1 MTLPRPQRRNANKHS
16 PRGMAALEHSIQ
28 QDGWIGAI
36 TVAADGETFDGS
48 ARIET
53 AAATGFDNPLVV
65 ETDGSRPV
73 VLKRVDIPTADDP
86 RAVRLGLAANRVAQ
100 TNLEWDTSVLAELGE
115 SIDLSQFWTREE
127 LADLLVKD
135 VEPGN
140 GGDDFDATPDE
151 GPTRVQPGELWQLG
165 EHRLLCGDSTKAE
178 DVARLMDGERAVLLA
193 TDPPYNV
200 GIDYGEESDDSKLD
214 EVYETFTR
222 SWMSAWQDVSDR
234 QVVSPGC
241 YNLARWCRWFDPYH
255 VAPWTKTN
263 AMTNGKVSRWWCWEP
278 VLFFGDKWKRTRSN
292 DVFEFNVAPQSAV
305 GIGSLSG
312 LHPCPKPV
320 AMWIDLMENY
330 SDPGD
335 IVADAFGGSGTT
347 IIAAHR
353 TKRKAYI
360 CEIEPKY
367 ADLCLRRFEAETGI
381 APVLVDA

>member
-1 MTLPRPQRRNANKHS
+1 
-16 PRGMAALEHSIQ
+16 MAALEHSIQ
-28 QDGWIGAI
+28 TDGWIGAI

-86 RAVRLGLAANRVAQ
+86 RAVRLGLAANRIAQ

-115 SIDLSQFWTREE
+115 SIDLSQMWTRDE

-178 DVARLMDGERAVLLA
+178 DVARLMDGERAALLA

-241 YNLARWCRWFDPYH
+241 YNLARWCRWFEPYH

-278 VLFFGDKWKRTRSN
+278 VLFFGDKWKRTRPN
-292 DVFEFNVAPQSAV
+292 DVFEFPIGMQH
-305 GIGSLSG
+305 GIGD
-312 LHPCPKPV
+312 HPCPKPV

-353 TKRKAYI
+353 TKRKAYV

>member
-1 MTLPRPQRRNANKHS
+1 MALPRPQRKNANKHTQ
-16 PRGMAALEHSIQ
+16 RGMAALEHSIQ
-28 QDGWIGAI
+28 TDGWIGAI

-86 RAVRLGLAANRVAQ
+86 RAVRLGLAANRIAQ

-115 SIDLSQFWTREE
+115 SIDLSQMWTRDE

-178 DVARLMDGERAVLLA
+178 DVARLMDGERAALLA

-241 YNLARWCRWFDPYH
+241 YNLARWCRWFEPYH

-278 VLFFGDKWKRTRSN
+278 VLFFGDKWKRTRPN
-292 DVFEFNVAPQSAV
+292 DVFEFPIGMQH
-305 GIGSLSG
+305 GIGD
-312 LHPCPKPV
+312 HPCPKPV

-353 TKRKAYI
+353 TKRKAYV